1 MIEGLKVTVNANELR
16 ELCMAQASFHRD
28 RATTY
33 AENLKNLED
42 AEIEGMQYSG
52 GDPKKALRDKQTQH
66 ENSANE
72 LRFIADHLKA
82 GEEYLLD
89 QAALV
94 KLGIARAGN
103 GFW

>member
-1 MIEGLKVTVNANELR
+1 MIEGLKVTVNADELR
-16 ELCMAQASFHRD
+16 GLCIAQASFHRE
-28 RATTY
+28 RAIAY

-52 GDPKKALRDKQTQH
+52 GDPKNALRDKQSQH

-89 QAALV
+89 QSALM
-94 KLGIARAGN
+94 KLGIARSSN